1 MLHSSFCSLLHE
13 ISGIKPFSTT
23 HWRSFPKNETQ
34 TSYAALDIL
43 NRWLDALRKHYSSL
57 PPGTTAIFFRLLFP
71 EEDTKRKYEIQEKRL
86 AGYLSGILGVSRKKL
101 ESWDSEGATGCLGN
115 ELQRLLAPK
124 FAVL

>member
-1 MLHSSFCSLLHE
+1 MQQHE
-13 ISGIKPFSTT
+13 WQHLASTT
-23 HWRSFPKNETQ
+23 RNSVPAEQSCTFASTRKAPAQVHHTRSAEYGGEQ
-34 TSYAALDIL
+34 A
-43 NRWLDALRKHYSSL
+43 
-57 PPGTTAIFFRLLFP
+57 G
-71 EEDTKRKYEIQEKRL
+71 KYVWVAEGAQFLVKRL